1 MERNDALHLQAALSA
16 RGLFFLPV
24 CLDQCANALLRGGI
38 TLARGSQV
46 SQIWHGVQAQRGIAP
61 HYLRK
66 RGHALYGACIS
77 CHCRLGCRHYSR
89 PHTNKLVCAGS
100 GLSVHGGR
108 AAWFRREPRG
118 DGFTFLVVGWRHAS
132 QSTVSLGIHD
142 EKMRRPPATVD
153 GGCVLAQ
160 TLQGGR

>member
-46 SQIWHGVQAQRGIAP
+46 SQIWHSVQAQRGIAP

-77 CHCRLGCRHYSR
+77 CRCRLGCRHYSR

-108 AAWFRREPRG
+108 AARVPREPRG
-118 DGFTFLVVGWRHAS
+118 DGFSFLVVGWRHAS
-132 QSTVSLGIHD
+132 QSPLSLWVLD
-142 EKMRRPPATVD
+142 QKMRPPPATPARGV
-153 GGCVLAQ
+153 VPAP
-160 TLQGGR
+160 